1 MLFRRTQRK
10 PIPEGA
16 KITRLRSGQRIAKW
30 TDARGD
36 KQEARVSEDGQH
48 VLVEAGK
55 WTARYRDASGRL
67 VQKPTGCERLE
78 FAQSKLSDW
87 LAIEEKRRAGII
99 TASEAGAAEWAHVD
113 IENHVSD
120 YEKSLTGQGRSA
132 AYIKKTAHT
141 LRKAFKALRFSSI
154 QDLNRS
160 KAERWLHGHEGM
172 GARNHNLY
180 ATALICFG
188 NWLVKQGR
196 AGVNPFAGMSKRN
209 ERLDRRHVR
218 RVLSDAEIAA
228 LLEAARTRPLTER
241 AYKNIS
247 EDTREERR
255 FLGETRALAYE
266 TMVLTGLRYSE
277 LKSVLLGDCHF
288 TDPLPYVTLRATHEK
303 NRKGS
308 QIPIPGELARRLEEY
323 RLERR
328 SRLLGHCSVS
338 LPHVHDKAPLFD
350 LPQNMVKVFNQDAAA
365 AGLVTVTIKKDKKGR
380 KVNEFHKA
388 DPQGR
393 TIDIHALRH
402 TFCDRLVKSGVSVAT
417 AQKAMRHSDPRLT
430 LGVYA
435 HIGLEETSAAV
446 NALPEIPKNCEAVQV
461 ANLNPENVSPKTS
474 LGTGILS
481 LVEAQKDTFS
491 SFEEEPK
498 NAPKTAKTPVK
509 PGFLNGGP
517 CWNRTSDQVIMSHL
531 L

>member
-1 MLFRRTQRK
+1 MLFKRTHKQ

-16 KITRLRSGQRIAKW
+16 TVTKTKAGKVAKW
-30 TDARGD
+30 TDNEGR
-36 KQEARVSEDGQH
+36 KHTARVEWQ
-48 VLVEAGK
+48 GK
-55 WTARYRDASGRL
+55 FWIARYRNS
-67 VQKPTGCERLE
+67 TGKLIERSTQCETKEL
-78 FAQSKLSDW
+78 AQAKLTDW
-87 LAIEEKRRAGII
+87 LTLEEKKRSGVISQ
-99 TASEAGAAEWAHVD
+99 TEAGAAEWAFVD
-113 IENHVSD
+113 IGTHVSD
-120 YEKSLTGQGRSA
+120 YENSLRGQGRSA
-132 AYIKKTAHT
+132 AYVKKTAQA
-141 LRKAFKALRFSSI
+141 LRKAFRALRFSNI
-154 QDLNRS
+154 QNLNRS

-172 GARNHNLY
+172 SARNHNLY

-196 AGVNPFAGMSKRN
+196 AGVNPFEGMNKRN

-218 RVLSDAEIAA
+218 RVLTDAEIAA

-241 AYKNIS
+241 SYKNLS
-247 EDTREERR
+247 EDTREDRR

-277 LKSVLLGDCHF
+277 LKSVLIGDCHL

-308 QIPIPGELARRLEEY
+308 QIPVPVEFAGRLEEY

-328 SRLLGHCSVS
+328 SRLLGHCSAS
-338 LPHVHDKAPLFD
+338 LPHVHDSVPLFD
-350 LPQNMVKVFNQDAAA
+350 LPGNMVKAFNQDAVA
-365 AGLVTVTIKKDKKGR
+365 AGLATATEKRDKKKR
-380 KVNEFHKA
+380 KILVFHKV

-402 TFCDRLVKSGVSVAT
+402 CFCDRLVKNGVSVAT

-446 NALPEIPKNCEAVQV
+446 NALPQIPAPAILEQAVHSEEKYLPL
-461 ANLNPENVSPKTS
+461 NLPLDRHIS
-474 LGTGILS
+474 GHF
-481 LVEAQKDTFS
+481 EAQNGAIEGAQS
-491 SFEEEPK
+491 EGQ
-498 NAPKTAKTPVK
+498 KTRIHAVNTGVSREKEWWALLESNQRP
-509 PGFLNGGP
+509 
-517 CWNRTSDQVIMSHL
+517 SDYESPAL
-531 L
+531 TN